1 MTAKTLH
8 GEARLKKSSSVTDA
22 AAHAGGRQL
31 LLLLCLGVAA
41 VVLHELVRWP
51 LNLPGHHGL
60 EWMAL
65 LMFGRALS
73 SHRWAATVAASG
85 AAAASMLPVWG
96 TAEPLVWL
104 FYLLP
109 GIVVDLL
116 YVRALPR
123 TVWLLYL
130 GLIAALAHAT
140 KPLLRWL
147 LAESFGWQFGSM
159 TPDLW
164 WPLTTH
170 LVFGFTGG
178 LIGACAWQALQRRR

>member
-1 MTAKTLH
+1 MTTKTLP
-8 GEARLKKSSSVTDA
+8 GEARQKTSSSVTDA

-41 VVLHELVRWP
+41 AVLHEAFRWP
-51 LNLPGHHGL
+51 LHLPGHHGL

-73 SHRWAATVAASG
+73 SHRWAATVIASG
-85 AAAASMLPVWG
+85 AAATSMLPVWG
-96 TAEPLVWL
+96 APEPLTWL
-104 FYLLP
+104 FYLMP

-116 YVRALPR
+116 YVRASPK

-147 LAESFGWQFGSM
+147 LEQSLGWQFGSIS
-159 TPDLW
+159 PDLW

-170 LVFGFTGG
+170 LAFGFTGG
-178 LIGACAWQALQRRR
+178 LIGACAWRALQRSR